1 MENLVLLIVIFVVA
15 IIIAIKSAEIFIDNL
30 VDVGSALGIS
40 EIVLGVTAS
49 AIGSFSFR
57 IWTCNDRH
65 IHW

>member
-1 MENLVLLIVIFVVA
+1 METLLIPVIF
-15 IIIAIKSAEIFIDNL
+15 IISLIIAIKSAEIFIDNL

-57 IWTCNDRH
+57 IWICNDRH
-65 IHW
+65 IYW

>member
-1 MENLVLLIVIFVVA
+1 METLLIPVIF
-15 IIIAIKSAEIFIDNL
+15 IISLIIAIKSAEIFIDNL

-57 IWTCNDRH
+57 IWICNDRH

>member
-1 MENLVLLIVIFVVA
+1 METLLIPVIF
-15 IIIAIKSAEIFIDNL
+15 IISLIIAIKSAEIFIDNL